1 MARHGGGH
9 EERRPLLALLLA
21 LPLPACAQ
29 PAPAPAA
36 TTQDADPALWVVKDK
51 DTTIYLFGTI
61 HVLKPGLSWFDEAVK
76 TAFDRSQTLV
86 LEMVEPDAKTQQRVV
101 SAAAFD
107 PNGTPLT
114 QQLSPNYRAAFA
126 KAMGD
131 GQVQPAVYEKM
142 RPWFAAVTLSL
153 LPVRQLGY
161 DPANGPEKVL
171 TDAAKAAGK
180 PVVGLE
186 TFEGQLGVFGKLS
199 KGAQVQL
206 LESTLDELP
215 KVDTTFTTLVDAWA
229 SGKPEG
235 VAKEMNESLKD
246 SPEVAKVLLTDR
258 NKQWAAWIAER
269 MKRPGT
275 VFIAVGA
282 GHLAGAGSVQDQLG
296 TYKLKAVRVKY

>member
-1 MARHGGGH
+1 MKIAATA
-9 EERRPLLALLLA
+9 LALLLA

-29 PAPAPAA
+29 PSPAPAA
-36 TTQDADPALWVVKDK
+36 TTKDADPALWVVKDK
-51 DTTIYLFGTI
+51 DTTIYLFGTV

-86 LEMVEPDAKTQQRVV
+86 LEMVEPDAKTQQKVV
-101 SAAAFD
+101 AATAFD
-107 PNGTPLT
+107 PGGTPLT
-114 QQLSPNYRAAFA
+114 QQLPPNYRAAFA

-131 GQVQPAVYEKM
+131 GAVPAALYDRM
-142 RPWFAAVTLSL
+142 RPWFAAVTLSM

-171 TDAAKAAGK
+171 TDAARAKK
-180 PVVGLE
+180 KRVIGLE
-186 TFEGQLGVFGKLS
+186 TFEGQLGIFGGLS
-199 KGAQVQL
+199 QPAQMQL

-215 KVDTTFTTLVDAWA
+215 KVDATFSALVDAWA
-229 SGKPEG
+229 AGKPEG
-235 VAKEMNESLKD
+235 VAKEMNDSLKD

-258 NKQWAAWIAER
+258 NKRWAAWIAER

-275 VFIAVGA
+275 VFVAVGA

-296 TYKLKAVRVKY
+296 AYKLKAVRVRY